1 MKIADIAQDVAEV
14 TVDRIVIVHMR
25 EQMDLE
31 VIPMV
36 QEGVQ
41 AAQTEWYGFYI
52 SSLCLL
58 VMVSMN
64 CSEQSC

>member
-1 MKIADIAQDVAEV
+1 MKIADIAQNVAEV
-14 TVDRIVIVHMR
+14 TVYIIVIVHMM

-31 VIPMV
+31 VIPLA

-41 AAQTEWYGFYI
+41 AVQTEWYGFYI

>member
-1 MKIADIAQDVAEV
+1 MKIADIAQNVAEV
-14 TVDRIVIVHMR
+14 TVYIIVIVHMM

-31 VIPMV
+31 VIPLV

-41 AAQTEWYGFYI
+41 ATQTEWYGFYI
-52 SSLCLL
+52 SLLCLL